1 MLTFCSNVHML
12 TIRSQVLGMV
22 GINSYFIKN
31 YAYSENFVLWYFSE
45 SCSKCLI
52 VQIFSNFGGL
62 DKLRVMFLSWAPV
75 KWAAVSAPV
84 YFSSFVHRKESK
96 MSQSRTFHPIW
107 ANWSTFPSF
116 WTAASQKMQE
126 LYLSPRCQDLY
137 QDSPRC
143 LVKVWTSYF

>member
-1 MLTFCSNVHML
+1 MSHRSNIFQFWWVGQIESDVSILSSGKMSRCLSTSVLLKFCSQKRKENLKKVK
-12 TIRSQVLGMV
+12 Q
-22 GINSYFIKN
+22 IK
-31 YAYSENFVLWYFSE
+31 V
-45 SCSKCLI
+45 K
-52 VQIFSNFGGL
+52 
-62 DKLRVMFLSWAPV
+62 V
-75 KWAAVSAPV
+75 KWAPVSAPV

-126 LYLSPRCQDLY
+126 LYQDSPQCQDLY

-143 LVKVWTSYF
+143 LVKVWASHF